1 MMAKETNLLRL
12 HLEAS
17 GIPNSVEYLG
27 CKYRDLI
34 YIFTIYIE
42 VSRMIEYTCNHSS
55 ENMKHVDSLS
65 SLSSQPS
72 LLGVIDSRERCC
84 LKD

>member
-27 CKYRDLI
+27 CKYRDLT

-42 VSRMIEYTCNHSS
+42 VSRMIEYT
-55 ENMKHVDSLS
+55 
-65 SLSSQPS
+65 
-72 LLGVIDSRERCC
+72 
-84 LKD
+84 

>member
-12 HLEAS
+12 HLEAC

-55 ENMKHVDSLS
+55 ENMKACEFLEFTV
-65 SLSSQPS
+65 QPA
-72 LLGVIDSRERCC
+72 
-84 LKD
+84 